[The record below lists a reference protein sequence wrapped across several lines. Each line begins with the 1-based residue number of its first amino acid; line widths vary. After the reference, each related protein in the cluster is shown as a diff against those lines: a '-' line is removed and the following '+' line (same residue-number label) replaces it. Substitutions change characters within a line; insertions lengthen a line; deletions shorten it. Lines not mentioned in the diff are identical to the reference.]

1 MTNLGGGR
9 VMKAKVPLIAFVL
22 SLELVLVLAV
32 FWAVG
37 GLGSSVVAAGSS
49 QVPAAPAAELHVCP
63 LSLPT
68 CDYTSIQEAVDDAAP
83 GTDIKIAEGFYTDVH
98 VRNGITQV
106 VYISKSLNLLG
117 GYIPGSWDTYDL
129 VVNTT
134 FVDAGGQGRGIVIT
148 DEASVWL
155 NGLYVTGGDAT
166 GLAGGPPHGYDGVGG
181 GIYVNG
187 ALVSLDYCTIYDNVA
202 TTQGWGGGGGA
213 YLYNASGSL
222 MFNTFHS
229 NTASTGTYG
238 DIAGEGGGLAM
249 AESNV
254 NLYGNIFQSNT
265 ASIADDGIGGGLYV
279 EGGSPTLENTS
290 VQANV
295 ASATTRGDGGGIYL
309 FSTDAELVNTVV
321 VDNVSGVYPDSEGA
335 GLALEWANP
344 RLKHTTIHGNT
355 GGDGS
360 GLTILPSEGAGV
372 IMTNTILVDQSVGI
386 SVADMCNAVLD
397 GVLWFGNG
405 KNTGGPGDLFVTNDI
420 TGTPDFALD
429 GYHLQFASA
438 AINAGVDGGV
448 IYDIDGQDRP
458 YDLPDLGADEF
469 VAVTETVDPI
479 AGGTLTFTDTQG
491 LTTTV
496 GIPSGAVSDPTVLT
510 LVPLLTSTH
519 PLPPGDC
526 FAGHAFFLDSFCG
539 VGARIYLPLLMRW
552 HVPNLNA
559 TMPGADIPL
568 GLGLSTASRA
578 QEDKLAGPALLGL
591 SVGSS
596 LATTSDWFPC
606 GITFRRPVTITIRYS
621 EDDIDCVTDE
631 NSLRLYYWAG
641 SQWDDAANTCMP
653 PSIYITDT
661 VGNVLGLPICHLT
674 EFAIRGD

>member
-1 MTNLGGGR
+1 
-9 VMKAKVPLIAFVL
+9 MKTKAPLIAFVL
-22 SLELVLVLAV
+22 GLELGLVWAM

-37 GLGSSVVAAGSS
+37 GLGSSIVAAGSS
-49 QVPAAPAAELHVCP
+49 QFPAAPAAELHVCP

-68 CDYTSIQEAVDDAAP
+68 CDYTSIQEAVDDAGP

-106 VYISKSLNLLG
+106 VYISKNLNLLG
-117 GYIPGSWDTYDL
+117 GYIPGFWDTYDP

-166 GLAGGPPHGYDGVGG
+166 GLAGGPPYGYDGVGG
-181 GIYVNG
+181 GIYVDS

-202 TTQGWGGGGGA
+202 STQGWGGGGGA
-213 YLYNASGSL
+213 YLHNASGSL
-222 MFNTFHS
+222 MFNVFHS
-229 NTASTGTYG
+229 NRASTGTYG
-238 DIAGEGGGLAM
+238 GIAGEGGGLAM
-249 AESNV
+249 AQSNV
-254 NLYGNIFQSNT
+254 NLVGNIFQNNT
-265 ASIADDGIGGGLYV
+265 ASIADDGIGGGLYI

-290 VQANV
+290 VRANV

-309 FSTDAELVNTVV
+309 FSTDAQLVNTVV
-321 VDNVSGVYPDSEGA
+321 VDNMSGVYPDSEGA

-344 RLKHTTIHGNT
+344 RLVHTTIHGNT
-355 GGDGS
+355 GGDGG
-360 GLTILPSEGAGV
+360 GLTILPSEGADV
-372 IMTNTILVDQSVGI
+372 VMTNTILVDQSVGI
-386 SVADMCNAVLD
+386 SVAAMCNAVLD
-397 GVLWFGNG
+397 GILWFGNG
-405 KNTGGPGDLFVTNDI
+405 KNTGGLGDLVVTNDI
-420 TGTPDFALD
+420 TGTPDFAPD

-469 VAVTETVDPI
+469 VAVTETIDPI

-491 LTTTV
+491 LPTTV
-496 GIPSGAVSDPTVLT
+496 HVPGGAVIDPSVLT

-526 FAGHAFFLDSFCG
+526 FAGHAFFLETFCS
-539 VGARIYLPLLMRW
+539 VKARIYLPILVRW
-552 HVPNLNA
+552 HVPSLSA
-559 TMPGADIPL
+559 TIPEVDVPPGPGLPTL
-568 GLGLSTASRA
+568 GKDRGGQA
-578 QEDKLAGPALLGL
+578 AGPGLPGLPVEGLL
-591 SVGSS
+591 SP
-596 LATTSDWFPC
+596 ASDWVPC
-606 GITFRRPVTITIRYS
+606 GLTFGKPVTITIRYS

-631 NSLRLYYWAG
+631 SSLRLYYWAG
-641 SQWDDAANTCMP
+641 NQWDDAANTCI
-653 PSIYITDT
+653 PSSTYITDT